1 MLRPIV
7 LAIGLAT
14 AFVSSTAPALAQE
27 QPPSGDPLQ
36 ALTGPNGKLARYVP
50 KPAGTREV
58 SKLWFGP
65 YVVPP
70 GQDMNRVDIDIPL
83 RDGYLVSIEPTMQR
97 TADLSVPS
105 HQEAHIHH
113 AHWFALDP
121 GNKEDNHTYG
131 NTEWIFGNG
140 DEETKANFE
149 ERSAIDPAGPNF
161 GEYIGASGPQLM
173 IYMLHNKTNQALNT
187 WIVLDVTFVH
197 GTKAELDTAGPKPW
211 HDVSGVLFGRTF
223 DVPRQADG
231 DGEWTTTHDME
242 KPIVWTST
250 LEGTMVGTGSHVH
263 PGGLRVLTE
272 NLGPADNPCPDD
284 GQGYGGTTLLK
295 ADVLWRNNALFSE
308 DYQTEVTHP
317 AWRAPL
323 HKGDRIRITGVYENG
338 ENAWYTAMTHNGI
351 YVDEAQPPQGRCAPY
366 LVGGLKKQRTVTK
379 KVKKGVRYRIDKRGK
394 LVRKVIWAK
403 KRRKVG
409 IDILN
414 GVPNRE
420 WGHNHDTLCG
430 LQYGKPDCNRPAEE
444 REAGDFASQ
453 VLIADF
459 LYVPGD
465 TSLSGDAG
473 KVPRVKAGES
483 LSFVNADQAAN
494 IRHTVTTCNLPCNGA
509 YVANYPWANGAWD
522 SGTLGYDAIDGG
534 SPNPV
539 SSTPKD
545 LAVGRY
551 AYYCRIHPWM
561 RGQFEV
567 AP

>member
-1 MLRPIV
+1 MVVRQLLLCV
-7 LAIGLAT
+7 GLAT
-14 AFVSSTAPALAQE
+14 VLGLCAAPAQGQE
-27 QPPSGDPLQ
+27 QPPADPLQ

-70 GQDMNRVDIDIPL
+70 GQDMNRVDVDVPL
-83 RDGYLVSIEPTMQR
+83 RDGYLVSIEPAMHR
-97 TADLSVPS
+97 IADLTVPS

-121 GNKEDNHTYG
+121 GNQEDNYTGG

-140 DEETKANFE
+140 DEETRANFE
-149 ERSAIDPAGPNF
+149 ERSAIDPAGPNY
-161 GEYIGASGPQLM
+161 GEYVGASGPQLM
-173 IYMLHNKTNQALNT
+173 IYMLHNKTNQPLNV

-197 GTKAELDTAGPKPW
+197 GTKAELNQAGQKPW

-231 DGEWTTTHDME
+231 DGKWDTTRDMP

-250 LEGTMVGTGSHVH
+250 MDGTIVGTGSHVH
-263 PGGLRVLTE
+263 PGGEKVITE
-272 NLGPADNPCPDD
+272 NLGPADNPCPADRR
-284 GQGYGGTTLLK
+284 GLGGTTLLH
-295 ADVLWRNNALFSE
+295 ADVLWHYGAMFSE

-323 HKGDRIRITGVYENG
+323 HKGDRIRITGIYENKAH
-338 ENAWYTAMTHNGI
+338 AWYTAMAHNGL

-366 LVGGLKKQRTVTK
+366 LVGGVQKQRTVTR
-379 KVKKGVRYRIDKRGK
+379 KVKKSVKYRIDMRGK
-394 LVRKVIWAK
+394 LVRKVRWAK
-403 KRRKVG
+403 KRKKVG
-409 IDILN
+409 VDIVA

-420 WGHNHDTLCG
+420 WGHDHDTFCG
-430 LQYGKPDCNRPAEE
+430 VDLGKPACERPAEP
-444 REAGDFASQ
+444 RPAGDFTNQ

-465 TSLSGDAG
+465 TSLSGSAG
-473 KVPRVKAGES
+473 AVPRVHAGQS

-494 IRHTVTTCNLPCNGA
+494 IRHTVTTCDLPCNGA

-539 SSTPKD
+539 SSTPKE